1 MDGEKKRK
9 RGEDIETREEE
20 KRPRTW
26 QDELY
31 NNYLNAHAQ
40 RDPATRYEPKGVF
53 LVSAHGFESKVDLRG
68 NMINTPII
76 EKIKKD
82 YPYYYD
88 NMSWLA
94 RNRKLTPGQQWDD
107 AIIDLMANT
116 NIGAVVG
123 LGTLA
128 LMMPGTDQVCSTS
141 QADINIVNDVYKGFY
156 AKYPNIPPNSYIE
169 NGLFTL
175 SRRKLREQLYN
186 TYNQSIRDRDRSAP
200 AQHFFNDMNE
210 GKIWKHVKLDPNHNK
225 TYAFYALEGEPA
237 SLACNYGLHIIS
249 IIMQNNEGLYNRI
262 FPVPNISSNID
273 ARATRQR
280 LDQYVDALYFD
291 DKDQYSRICRG
302 TYSSIMLRIENSVNG
317 SQYIYTSDLI
327 MLGVIL
333 QLKEMFIF
341 DPSCRPVKRAG
352 VTPITLRSGE
362 VVHRELVTGS
372 ALKEY
377 EYECDYSPP
386 PVGVPSPRQEAR
398 VFQPPF
404 PGFASGP
411 PSYPKEEEKMV
422 EENKGWLSGWWR
434 GGGNRLT
441 KHRRRNKMTRHTKRK
456 ITRTKRKRHIHTK
469 RKHNNNNKRSTR

>member
-1 MDGEKKRK
+1 MDGKKRK
-9 RGEDIETREEE
+9 RGEEEIETREEE

-31 NNYLNAHAQ
+31 NNYLKAHAQ

-53 LVSAHGFESKVDLRG
+53 MVSAHGFESKVDIRG

-76 EKIKKD
+76 EQIKKD
-82 YPYYYD
+82 YSYYYN
-88 NMSWLA
+88 NMEWLA
-94 RNRKLTPGQQWDD
+94 RNRKLAPGEKWDD
-107 AIIDLMANT
+107 AIIYLMTNT

-156 AKYPNIPPNSYIE
+156 TKYPNIPPNSYIE
-169 NGLFTL
+169 NGLFTQ
-175 SRRKLREQLYN
+175 SRRNLREQLHN
-186 TYNQSIRDRDRSAP
+186 TYNQSIRERDRSAP
-200 AQHFFNDMNE
+200 AQHFFNDMDE

-237 SLACNYGLHIIS
+237 SLACNYGLHIVS
-249 IIMQNNEGLYNRI
+249 LIMQNNEGLYNRI

-273 ARATRQR
+273 ARATRER
-280 LDQYVDALYFD
+280 LDQYVDALYPD
-291 DKDQYSRICRG
+291 DKDHYSRICRG

-377 EYECDYSPP
+377 EYECDYTPP
-386 PVGVPSPRQEAR
+386 PVQPSLGAPLPRQEAR
-398 VFQPPF
+398 VLQPPF

-411 PSYPKEEEKMV
+411 PSYPKEEKKV
-422 EENKGWLSGWWR
+422 EEKKGWLSGWWR
-434 GGGNRLT
+434 GGGNRFT
-441 KHRRRNKMTRHTKRK
+441 KNRRRNKMTR
-456 ITRTKRKRHIHTK
+456 RTKRKYRYIYTK
-469 RKHNNNNKRSTR
+469 RKHNNNNNKRSTR